1 MSEVSGEWPIFEEI
15 AAGLSAANT
24 PFSAAYVHG
33 RMSGLLCTD
42 TRSMPLVFESFL
54 SDMEF
59 DESTGQDELLNKLFV
74 ATAMHL
80 AEGPGA
86 MQMLLPDDNAPLSER
101 CRALGEWCDGFLEG
115 VALENQA
122 LQLEIV
128 QEVLADLAKIKEI
141 AIKIKSTKEN
151 ETAYVEVV
159 EFIRVA
165 VLLVH
170 AECHP
175 GKKNEDPLPIH

>member
-1 MSEVSGEWPIFEEI
+1 MSEISGEWPIFEEMTVI
-15 AAGLSAANT
+15 LSAANT

-42 TRSMPLVFESFL
+42 TRSMPLVLDTFL
-54 SDMEF
+54 SDLEL
-59 DESTGQDELLNKLFV
+59 DESEKLDELLNKLFI
-74 ATAMHL
+74 ATATHL
-80 AEGPGA
+80 EEGPGA
-86 MQMLLPDDNAPLSER
+86 MQMMLPEDDAPLSER
-101 CRALGEWCDGFLEG
+101 CLALSEWCDGFLEG
-115 VALENQA
+115 VALENSA

-128 QEVLADLAKIKEI
+128 QEALADLAKIKEI
-141 AIKIKSTKEN
+141 AIKTKSTKEN

-165 VLLVH
+165 VLLIH

-175 GKKNEDPLPIH
+175 VKGNESPLPIH

>member
-1 MSEVSGEWPIFEEI
+1 MSEISGEWPIFEEI
-15 AAGLSAANT
+15 AARLLVANT
-24 PFSAAYVHG
+24 PFCAAYVHG

-42 TRSMPLVFESFL
+42 TRPMPLVLESFL
-54 SDMEF
+54 SDIEF
-59 DESTGQDELLNKLFV
+59 DESLAQDELLNKLFV
-74 ATAMHL
+74 VTATHL
-80 AEGPGA
+80 EEGPGA
-86 MQMLLPDDNAPLSER
+86 MQMLLPDDDAPLSER
-101 CRALGEWCDGFLEG
+101 CKALGEWCNGFLEG

-141 AIKIKSTKEN
+141 TFKIKSTKEN
-151 ETAYVEVV
+151 ETAYTEVV

-175 GKKNEDPLPIH
+175 VKGNENSLPIH